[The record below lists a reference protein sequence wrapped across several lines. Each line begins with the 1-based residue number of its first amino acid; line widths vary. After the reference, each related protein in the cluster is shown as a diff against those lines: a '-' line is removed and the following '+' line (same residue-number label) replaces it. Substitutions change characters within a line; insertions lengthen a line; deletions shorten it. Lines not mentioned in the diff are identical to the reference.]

1 MDIQLIKQLSRG
13 KNYQALGSTALAAYL
28 IILNAQIQIV
38 NYRWLAV
45 LNFMNG
51 LSQLGSLRRGW
62 GEVCNQRKESP

>member
-13 KNYQALGSTALAAYL
+13 KNCQALGSTALAAYL
-28 IILNAQIQIV
+28 RILNAQIQIA

-45 LNFMNG
+45 LNFMSG